1 MSKPKSI
8 YLAGPEVFL
17 PEGFD
22 LIRQKA
28 ALCARYGFVANIP
41 SDNSLPSRKST
52 TPVQVSRKIY
62 QANVATMKSSDFGIF
77 DLTPFRGPSA
87 DAGTVFELGLMTGLG
102 KPVFGYTNVPGD
114 YIERIGL
121 KQQAPDPTSP
131 APATMLW
138 CDENGW
144 HIENFGNADNLMID
158 SAIALGGAEIVRS
171 HAAFPARFDDLS
183 GFELCLKQAQHWYA
197 KPPTPSRRA
206 VEPRR

>member
-1 MSKPKSI
+1 VSKPKSV

-17 PEGFD
+17 PDGFA
-22 LIRQKA
+22 LIKQKA
-28 ALCARYGFVANIP
+28 VLCARYGFVANIP
-41 SDNSLPSRKST
+41 SDTGFHAHKT
-52 TPVQVSRKIY
+52 TAPTQVSREIY
-62 QANVATMKSSDFGIF
+62 RANVATMKSSDFGIF

-102 KPVFGYTNVPGD
+102 KSVFGYTNVPGD

-138 CDENGW
+138 RDENGW

-158 SAIALGGAEIVRS
+158 SAIAIGGAEMVRS
-171 HAAFPARFDDLS
+171 HADFPARFDDLS
-183 GFELCLKQAQHWYA
+183 GFELCLKQAQAFYA
-197 KPPTPSRRA
+197 KPPTPPRRA
-206 VEPRR
+206 AERQR